1 MTVHSDAQP
10 VNPTASAGG
19 LGGPPDLDLS
29 EGLHPVGTNR
39 TFPVASSD
47 GKRLPVVIVSNDV
60 VPGMG
65 MAVAAP
71 GLRSHG
77 LAEGLTAAGFT
88 VTQTVAEG
96 PTRAKWHGTVPPPQL
111 PGVEIIRTGDLADY
125 LRTRAPLIV
134 VAINSNQIDKIPDD
148 PNIHLIVDLFA
159 PRMLEVACQSDH
171 YPIEQLRDIRTRNLE
186 AFARADGFIVNG
198 AKKVPFYLGWLMQ
211 VDRDPRTV
219 PLDVVPMTMTKG
231 FNDHASDQSQRGA
244 SNRSIQA
251 VTAGYL
257 QGWSKPGR
265 WFSTVADLVGASDGS
280 FNVLL
285 VPRRGTDDGGG
296 QIDEVFDHA
305 AVQPH
310 KEMLFPDFQRFMSEM
325 DLAIDLFSNSIERQ
339 YAMITRTVGAIACGL
354 PVVHPPWSETSSYI
368 EQYDAG
374 WLVDPDDQFALTT
387 TLAEAL
393 NDRDALAHKAANARR
408 LWAEVFN
415 PEAAVGP
422 LVEQINAIAHQR
434 KSLQP

>member
-1 MTVHSDAQP
+1 MTIYSDAQSSSP
-10 VNPTASAGG
+10 AASATGV
-19 LGGPPDLDLS
+19 GGPPYLDLAANAIP
-29 EGLHPVGTNR
+29 GRADR
-39 TFPVASSD
+39 TRPVASPE

-96 PTRAKWHGTVPPPQL
+96 PTRAKWHGSVPPPQL
-111 PGVEIIRTGDLADY
+111 PDVEIIRTGDLADY

-171 YPIEQLRDIRTRNLE
+171 YPIEQLRDIRARNLE

-231 FNDHASDQSQRGA
+231 FDGHASERSTVDVT
-244 SNRSIQA
+244 NRNIQA

-257 QGWSKPGR
+257 QGWSKPGQ

-296 QIDEVFDHA
+296 QIDEVFNHS

-310 KEMLFPDFQRFMSEM
+310 KEMLFPDFQRFMSGM

-368 EQYDAG
+368 ERYDAG

-393 NDRDALAHKAANARR
+393 NDRDALAQKAANARR
-408 LWAEVFN
+408 LWTEVFN

-422 LVEQINAIAHQR
+422 LVQQINTIASQR
-434 KSLQP
+434 KSL